1 MTDVESGS
9 DSEFPDFGDLI
20 EEDSV
25 PEGEDAP
32 TFEAPWQ
39 ARAFGIAVTLSRREE
54 LYEWNEFQERLV
66 EEIEASDSRPED
78 VEEAYYEQWLAS
90 LERLLIDSDYVTTEE
105 LDRRAAEFEA
115 TDRTAAE
122 FVEGE
127 HEH

>member
-1 MTDVESGS
+1 MTDVGSGS
-9 DSEFPDFGDLI
+9 DFPGLPELI
-20 EEDSV
+20 EADSI
-25 PEGEDAP
+25 PESEDAP
-32 TFEAPWQ
+32 TFDAPWQ

-54 LYEWNEFQERLV
+54 LYEWSEFQERLV
-66 EEIEASDSRPED
+66 AEIEASDSRPEG

-90 LERLLIDSDYVTTEE
+90 LETLLIDSEYVTTEE
-105 LDRRAAEFEA
+105 LDRRAAAFEA